1 MTRAALV
8 NGLYAITDTKLI
20 PAGQLT
26 HCVTRAI
33 AGGASVI
40 QYRNKQAT
48 DSARQHEAAALTA
61 LCQQHDIPLIINDD
75 AELAAAVG
83 ASGVHL
89 GKSDASIQQARAQ
102 LGPRAIIGVSCYNDL
117 ERAIAAVAA
126 GADYVA
132 FGRFFPSHS
141 KPDAQQADTRILSQA
156 RQQLDRPIV
165 AIGGITPDN
174 GQALL
179 TAGAHLLAVIHGVFG
194 QPDIQVAARRYTD
207 LFNQSVENR

>member
-1 MTRAALV
+1 MARAALV
-8 NGLYAITDTKLI
+8 NGLYAITDTELI

-26 HCVTRAI
+26 DCVTQAI

-40 QYRNKQAT
+40 QYRNKQAA
-48 DSARQHEAAALTA
+48 DLACHREAAALTA
-61 LCQQHDIPLIINDD
+61 LCRQHNIPLIINDN

-102 LGPRAIIGVSCYNDL
+102 LGPQAIIGVSCYNDL

-141 KPDAQQADTRILSQA
+141 KPDAQQADTRVLNQA
-156 RQQLDRPIV
+156 RQQLDRPVV

-179 TAGAHLLAVIHGVFG
+179 AAGANLLAVIHGVFG
-194 QPDIQVAARRYTD
+194 QADIQVAARRYTD
-207 LFNQSVENR
+207 LFS

>member
-1 MTRAALV
+1 MTRAALL

-26 HCVTRAI
+26 NCVTRAI

-48 DSARQHEAAALTA
+48 DNARQHEAAALTA
-61 LCQQHDIPLIINDD
+61 LCHQHNIPLIINDD

-89 GKSDASIQQARAQ
+89 GKSDASIQQARTQ
-102 LGPRAIIGVSCYNDL
+102 LGPQAIIGVSCYNDL

-141 KPDAQQADTRILSQA
+141 KPDAQQADTRVLSQA

-179 TAGAHLLAVIHGVFG
+179 TAGANLLAVIHGVFG
-194 QPDIQVAARRYTD
+194 QPDIQVAARCYTD
-207 LFNQSVENR
+207 LFS

>member
-1 MTRAALV
+1 MARAALV
-8 NGLYAITDTKLI
+8 NGLYAITDTELI
-20 PAGQLT
+20 PTGQLT
-26 HCVTRAI
+26 NCVTRAI

-40 QYRNKQAT
+40 QYRNKQTA
-48 DSARQHEAAALTA
+48 DLACHHEAAALTT
-61 LCQQHDIPLIINDD
+61 LCRQHTIPLIINDD

-89 GKSDASIQQARAQ
+89 GKSDVSIQQARAQ
-102 LGPRAIIGVSCYNDL
+102 LGPQAIIGVSCYNDI

-141 KPDAQQADTRILSQA
+141 KPDAQQADTRVLSQA

-179 TAGAHLLAVIHGVFG
+179 TAGANLLAVIHGVFG
-194 QPDIQVAARRYTD
+194 QPDIQLAARRYTD
-207 LFNQSVENR
+207 LFN